1 MPRAGVPGLHP
12 KPRHGPLERVS
23 ETRILFRGALSVSAQ
38 NVRETAVFVLV
49 LVQMLTRPGRGEGSA
64 PGFGVRVM
72 GCVRGRGRGV
82 NGYRDM
88 VRSAGALPGK
98 ILLRLP
104 GACCIIPA
112 RICETVRR
120 FCKLQS
126 QSGRV
131 KEGAGAF
138 RHPHSSLAFPLGG
151 RCPSAHTGADEGAVF
166 AGRIGR
172 AGAEGESAG
181 GREKPPWDVPPAAPT
196 QFSPVGPDALI
207 GPLAW
212 SQLKAGHSLADSAF
226 AAEEL
231 KSCGGTAIF

>member
-1 MPRAGVPGLHP
+1 M
-12 KPRHGPLERVS
+12 
-23 ETRILFRGALSVSAQ
+23 
-38 NVRETAVFVLV
+38 VR
-49 LVQMLTRPGRGEGSA
+49 
-64 PGFGVRVM
+64 
-72 GCVRGRGRGV
+72 RGRGRGE
-82 NGYRDM
+82 NGYRITL
-88 VRSAGALPGK
+88 RSAGALPGK

-112 RICETVRR
+112 RIRETVRR

-138 RHPHSSLAFPLGG
+138 RRPHSSLAFPLGG

-212 SQLKAGHSLADSAF
+212 SQLKAGHSLADRAF

-231 KSCGGTAIF
+231 KPCGGTAIF